1 MLRTQQPVRD
11 FHPLI
16 PRIAASLRSAWQG
29 LTSVSALPMDGD
41 LAEIRGELEGDAMAI
56 SNQLLCC
63 PGVRKIHLETAQVGR
78 NLDILHC
85 VLFPDP
91 CYDLP
96 IFGADVVVGRGA
108 VSAAIVDLSPTGAS
122 LPERVV
128 ARLQQLPNHPFS
140 QPREVPSWGTIF
152 SPHVLFVRPTSA
164 QEEDWFLA
172 HLEAVHGVML
182 RSVEDCEPQPADHP
196 DSLSRHA
203 GQLFYC
209 QQQRRNDK
217 TRRVLEMAFDSQWAD
232 RYIQNLLFD
241 DPPTP
246 GEHCGN

>member
-1 MLRTQQPVRD
+1 MRE

-16 PRIAASLRSAWQG
+16 PRIAAALRTAWRG
-29 LTSVSALPMDGD
+29 LSGIRALPLDGD
-41 LAEIRGELEGDAMAI
+41 LSEIRGELEGDAMAI

-96 IFGADVVVGRGA
+96 IFGADVVVGRGS
-108 VSAAIVDLSPTGAS
+108 VSAAIVDLSPTSGELPS
-122 LPERVV
+122 LLVE
-128 ARLQQLPNHPFS
+128 RLQQLPQHPFS

-152 SPHVLFVRPTSA
+152 SPHVLFVRPTSDA
-164 QEEDWFLA
+164 EEDWFLQ
-172 HLEAVHGVML
+172 HLLAMHEVML
-182 RSVEDCEPQPADHP
+182 TAVREGYPQSADHP
-196 DSLSRHA
+196 DSQIRHA

-241 DPPTP
+241 DPPSP
-246 GEHCGN
+246 GEQRGN